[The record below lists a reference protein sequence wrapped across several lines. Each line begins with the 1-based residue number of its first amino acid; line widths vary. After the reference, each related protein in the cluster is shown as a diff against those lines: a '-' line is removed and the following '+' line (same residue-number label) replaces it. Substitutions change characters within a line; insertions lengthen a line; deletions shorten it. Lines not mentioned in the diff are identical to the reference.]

1 MKYFKAIAAM
11 SENRVIGMENR
22 IPWHLP
28 EDFKWFKKTT
38 MGNIAVMGR
47 KTFES
52 LGKPL
57 ANRTTLIL
65 TRHPRRF
72 VNAHPEVFD
81 GYKLREWKGGRQIK
95 RPYQFWFTKL
105 NSTQKTEIRVFGS
118 LEKLD
123 PEDFGSDI
131 FICGGAEIYEQ
142 ALPRCSDLY
151 LTVVKRTLEGDAF
164 FPKFEDKFVLHQEIM
179 DSAEFKIL
187 HYRNKGLEGD

>member
-11 SENRVIGMENR
+11 SENRVIGREDK

-28 EDFKWFKKTT
+28 EDFKWFKKMTL
-38 MGNIAVMGR
+38 GNITVMGR

-57 ANRTTLIL
+57 PNRINLIL

-95 RPYQFWFTKL
+95 RPYQLCFTRLDSAK
-105 NSTQKTEIRVFGS
+105 KTEIRVFGS

-123 PEDFGSDI
+123 PEDFENEI
-131 FICGGAEIYEQ
+131 FICGGAQIYEQ
-142 ALPRCSDLY
+142 TLPRCSDLY
-151 LTVVKRTLEGDAF
+151 LTLVKRVVGGDAF
-164 FPKFEDKFVLHQEIM
+164 FPKFEDRFKLHEEIM
-179 DSAEFKIL
+179 DTPEFKVL
-187 HYRNKGLEGD
+187 HYRNRNIDSE